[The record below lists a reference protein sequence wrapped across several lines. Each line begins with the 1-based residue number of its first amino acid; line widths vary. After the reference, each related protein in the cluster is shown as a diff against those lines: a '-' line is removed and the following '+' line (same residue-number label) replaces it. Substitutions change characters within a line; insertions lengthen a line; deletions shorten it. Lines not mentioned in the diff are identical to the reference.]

1 MRNDMV
7 DFLDELI
14 NSAFCSIDSDSIGQ
28 FDLNSLLMT
37 PKPLATDKSMI
48 KEDASNDPI

>member
-1 MRNDMV
+1 MSNDTV

-14 NSAFCSIDSDSIGQ
+14 NSAFCSIDSYSIGQ

-37 PKPLATDKSMI
+37 PKPLTADKSMI
-48 KEDASNDPI
+48 KEEASNDPI

>member
-1 MRNDMV
+1 MSNDTV

-14 NSAFCSIDSDSIGQ
+14 NSAFCSIDSYSIGQ

-48 KEDASNDPI
+48 KENPSNFPI

>member
-1 MRNDMV
+1 MV

-14 NSAFCSIDSDSIGQ
+14 NSAFCSIDSESIGQ